1 MSKIE
6 LGDLEKTS
14 AEIADMLTNKQ
25 VFDNTEDA
33 EPELKEP
40 AIQKTKIV
48 RHVGFKKPIS
58 PPAAAPNNETER
70 MVRGKTDNSSKTDC
84 FSVAGFNVPKHTLY
98 LLVVLTILGVAIFYM
113 TGKSTP
119 PPRNPSPSEIEQGQ
133 GQGHSDFRQQG
144 QGHSD
149 FRQQG
154 QPPKRRIKSSE
165 TS

>member
-14 AEIADMLTNKQ
+14 AEIADMLTNKP

-33 EPELKEP
+33 EPELREP
-40 AIQKTKIV
+40 FTMLCDAKSREPSIQKTKIV
-48 RHVGFKKPIS
+48 RHVAFKKPVS

-70 MVRGKTDNSSKTDC
+70 TVRGKTDNTSKPDC

-119 PPRNPSPSEIEQGQ
+119 PPRNRDPSEIE
-133 GQGHSDFRQQG
+133 GQGHP
-144 QGHSD
+144 D

-165 TS
+165 SE